1 MKKSLLDVAFKSEKR
16 KNTLIMLQEGPK
28 EMDILLKTLK
38 TTRQALLPQIRILQD
53 YYLVAQHTDTY
64 ELTTIGKLIVD
75 EMVPLLD
82 TIDFLDIDIDYWGT
96 HNLDFIPAYLFN
108 RLNENK
114 NCEIITPNLVSI
126 YETNKDFTEHAH
138 SSGSLYFIFTFMHP
152 SFIPL
157 IYTFIENNIEIS
169 IILTKQLLKIVKDEF
184 YDDLKNHLMHE
195 NIKFYLYE
203 KDTNFGSFALSDYHL
218 VLRLLTKNKDYDN
231 KQLFFSNPK
240 ALQWGKELFD
250 YYLKD
255 SNLITE
261 P

>member
-1 MKKSLLDVAFKSEKR
+1 MKKSLLDVLFKSEKR
-16 KNTLIMLQEGPK
+16 KNTLIMLQEETK
-28 EMDILLKTLK
+28 EMETLLTSLN

-53 YYLVAQHTDTY
+53 NYLVTQHKDTY

-96 HNLDFIPAYLFN
+96 HNLNFIPPYLLN

-114 NCEIITPNLVSI
+114 NGKIITPSLVDI
-126 YETNKDFTEHAH
+126 YEVNKDFIENAN
-138 SSGSLYFIFTFMHP
+138 SSSSLYFIFTFMHP
-152 SFIPL
+152 TFIPL
-157 IYTFIENNIEIS
+157 IYKFIENNIDVS
-169 IILTKQLLKIVKDEF
+169 IILTKELLKIIKAEY
-184 YDDLKNHLMHE
+184 YDDLKNHFMHE

-203 KDTNFGSFALSDYHL
+203 KDIKIGSFSLSDYHL
-218 VLRLLTKNKDYDN
+218 ILRLLTRNNEYDN
-231 KQLFFSNPK
+231 KQLFFSDQK

-255 SNLITE
+255 SILITE